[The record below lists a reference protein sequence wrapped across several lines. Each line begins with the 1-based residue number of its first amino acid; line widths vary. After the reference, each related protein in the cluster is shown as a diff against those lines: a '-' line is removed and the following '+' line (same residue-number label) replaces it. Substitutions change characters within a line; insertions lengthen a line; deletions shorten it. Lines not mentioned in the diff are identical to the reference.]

1 MECNIVVVLLTLFS
15 DFSSGVAGGR
25 DKQEEMKESF
35 NEVHNMMN
43 EIHLDVANA
52 VNYSLDATNA
62 MFDMANKLMA
72 RCLKERRRIK

>member
-1 MECNIVVVLLTLFS
+1 MECNVVVVLLTLFS
-15 DFSSGVAGGR
+15 DFSSGMAGGR
-25 DKQEEMKESF
+25 DKKEKMKESF
-35 NEVHNMMN
+35 KEVHYMMN

-52 VNYSLDATNA
+52 VNYSLNA